1 MPTQSAPPPAVARAP
16 SPRQGKIRAKR
27 GRETIVS
34 REEVVLCLSIA
45 REGIGLE
52 LARPV
57 RLGCLQV
64 TALAT
69 TFPGMRF
76 PADVSGGVHRFRH
89 RRGQLQRIEVEL
101 SSRSLVRWAAPR
113 LRGVVSEEAP
123 DLWVAAA
130 SAKATICVSAPDN
143 RNREGSLP
151 APAVAFDIHAMAD
164 GEDLVLVVA
173 NARGVNLP
181 APAAGIAIAC
191 VAAMVGRPAER
202 SGAAFTFRRLATAL
216 SVALLPEAGAR
227 IPAAHG
233 VCCAVLAADQDT
245 WFLQAARNVL
255 SAQPTDEAVRA
266 YEVARLLRDAD
277 DLLVAGDTAGAR
289 SACLEALGFAPRH
302 REITARVVDID
313 VRTTGHAE
321 GALAMLDEMWGGE
334 EPGWGILRGELLRE
348 TGDFTGA
355 LASLERAAA
364 AEPCPALAARAYTL
378 AAAWTQD
385 PEHAADWLD
394 GAIARSPR
402 AVSARWARVRAR
414 LALGRVDEALGDAEH
429 LEALAGTASE
439 KYAVWLRAGRDW
451 QARGL
456 TLRAQALFGRAL
468 RFAPEEP
475 EALTGLAEALLSEGA
490 FARGVAL
497 LTKALEI
504 ARARGVSTSAIVF
517 ALARALA
524 EGLADLPTAIAH
536 ISSICADA
544 PAPEAAVAKGL
555 EARWRARLG
564 DTVGASLAFAG
575 LREAAASLASIPV
588 VSGSRERPDKRAV
601 ASPHDCIGQ
610 VVDLLIEAAD
620 LELAHRLDPL
630 AAQRHLAVA
639 LRLRPHD
646 ERARRAFRD
655 VGDRVLRSTRGIQGE
670 RNLAMTVGPEP
681 READATDAT
690 ENRANDLPNRP
701 RAPIRSV
708 DWLDLETSDEPAD
721 SERAARV
728 DELTRRL
735 QSDPGNDAVADELAS
750 LLEQLGRGHE
760 LLALL
765 SARLEDAAAE
775 RREVLIVQVRTTL
788 DRLAIAAEEAGRA
801 EEATLYREW
810 RGGLS

>member
-1 MPTQSAPPPAVARAP
+1 MPTRSAPPPPGARAP
-16 SPRQGKIRAKR
+16 SPPRGTIRARR
-27 GRETIVS
+27 GRETIAS
-34 REEVVLCLSIA
+34 REEVILCLAIA

-57 RLGCLQV
+57 RLGCLRV

-89 RRGQLQRIEVEL
+89 RRGQLQRVEIEL
-101 SSRSLVRWAAPR
+101 SSRSLVRWATPR
-113 LRGVVSEEAP
+113 LRGIVSEGAP
-123 DLWVAAA
+123 DLWVAVA
-130 SAKATICVSAPDN
+130 SAKATICVSALDD
-143 RNREGSLP
+143 RDREGSLP

-164 GEDLVLVVA
+164 GDDLVLVVG

-191 VAAMVGRPAER
+191 VAAMIGRAAER
-202 SGAAFTFRRLATAL
+202 SGALFTFRRLAAAL
-216 SVALLPEAGAR
+216 SMALLPEAGAR
-227 IPAAHG
+227 IPGAHG
-233 VCCAVLAADQDT
+233 VCCAVLAAEQDT
-245 WFLQAARNVL
+245 WFLQAARDML
-255 SAQPTDEAVRA
+255 SAPPTDEAIRA

-277 DLLVAGDTAGAR
+277 DLLVAGDPARAR
-289 SACLEALGFAPRH
+289 SACLEALGLAPRH
-302 REITARVVDID
+302 REITARLVDID

-321 GALAMLDEMWGGE
+321 GALAMLEEMWGGA
-334 EPGWGILRGELLRE
+334 EPGIVRGELLRE
-348 TGDFTGA
+348 TGDFAGA

-364 AEPCPALAARAYTL
+364 AEPSPALAARAYVL

-385 PEHAADWLD
+385 PEHAAQWLD
-394 GAIARSPR
+394 RAIARSPR
-402 AVSARWARVRAR
+402 AVSARWARVHAR
-414 LALGRVDEALGDAEH
+414 LALGRVDEALGDVEH
-429 LEALAGTASE
+429 LEALAGTTSE

-490 FARGVAL
+490 STRGVAL

-504 ARARGVSTSAIVF
+504 ARARGTSTSAIVF
-517 ALARALA
+517 ELARALA
-524 EGLADLPTAIAH
+524 ERLADLPTAIAH
-536 ISSICADA
+536 ISSICGDA

-588 VSGSRERPDKRAV
+588 VSGSTERPAKRGLAL
-601 ASPHDCIGQ
+601 PHDRIGQ

-639 LRLRPHD
+639 LRLRPYD
-646 ERARRAFRD
+646 DRARRAFRE
-655 VGDRVLRSTRGIQGE
+655 VGDHVLRATRGIQGE
-670 RNLAMTVGPEP
+670 RNLAMTVGAEP
-681 READATDAT
+681 SEADATDAT
-690 ENRANDLPNRP
+690 ENHPDDPPDRP
-701 RAPIRSV
+701 RAPIRSL
-708 DWLDLETSDEPAD
+708 DWLDLETSNESAD
-721 SERAARV
+721 IQRAARV

-735 QSDPGNDAVADELAS
+735 QSDPGNDGVADELAS

-765 SARLEDAAAE
+765 SARLEDATPE
-775 RREVLIVQVRTTL
+775 RREVLSVQVRTTL
-788 DRLAIAAEEAGRA
+788 DRLAVAAEKAGRV
-801 EEATLYREW
+801 EEAALLRDW
-810 RGGLS
+810 RGGLT